1 MSSFSD
7 NVQFKTERVL
17 SWRKKRRR
25 IKKEKEKQKNPVR
38 DWVEAFLWA
47 AVVVLLLN
55 QFLFQ
60 AYTIPTPSMV
70 NTLEIKDRLFVNKM
84 IFGPELVPGRFKTS
98 TGRIPHRNEIIIFES
113 PTYLTK
119 GPVFDIAQRLI
130 YMITFSLVD
139 IDKDKETGMS
149 KPHFLIKRAM
159 GHEGDQ
165 IRLINGEVDIKPAGF
180 TEWIKEA
187 EFKPLVDKN
196 YKTSRLIPTENYKG
210 LRASAF
216 IDASDYAGIEAN
228 TEWNE
233 ELKTMTTRYTDM
245 YSWSGYRYQAMY
257 EINPHLHQYGGAW
270 RKSDTGWYI
279 PEGWIFPMGDNR
291 DNSRDGRYFG
301 PVSLEKVLGKASFI
315 YWPLNRI
322 RKIK

>member
-1 MSSFSD
+1 MNSFLPD
-7 NVQFKTERVL
+7 VQRNTERFL
-17 SWRKKRRR
+17 SWRKRRHR
-25 IKKEKEKQKNPVR
+25 IKKEKEKQKNPVL
-38 DWVEAFLWA
+38 DWIEAFLWA
-47 AVVVLLLN
+47 AVVVLILN
-55 QFLFQ
+55 QYFFQ

-84 IFGPELVPGRFKTS
+84 IYGPELIPGRFKTN

-113 PTYLTK
+113 PTYLSK

-139 IDKDKETGMS
+139 IDKDKDGKP

-159 GHEGDQ
+159 AHEGDQ
-165 IRLINGEVDIKPAGF
+165 IRLIDGEVEIMPAGSA
-180 TEWIKEA
+180 EWLKEA
-187 EFKPLVDKN
+187 DFKKLVDKD
-196 YKTSRLIPTENYKG
+196 YILRRLLDSDDYPAI
-210 LRASAF
+210 RASAF
-216 IDASDYAGIEAN
+216 MDAADYAGIESNSLWQDAYS
-228 TEWNE
+228 TM
-233 ELKTMTTRYTDM
+233 KTSYTDM

-257 EINPHLHQYGGAW
+257 EINPHLHQYGAAW
-270 RKSDTGWYI
+270 RKNDKGWYI

-315 YWPLNRI
+315 YWPINRI
-322 RKIK
+322 RLIK

>member
-1 MSSFSD
+1 MSNFSD
-7 NVQFKTERVL
+7 NVQVKTERFL

-25 IKKEKEKQKNPVR
+25 IKKEKEKQKNPVL

-55 QFLFQ
+55 QFFFQ

-113 PTYLTK
+113 PTYLSK

-139 IDKDKETGMS
+139 IDRDKNGDP
-149 KPHFLIKRAM
+149 KPHFLIKRSMA
-159 GHEGDQ
+159 HEGDQ
-165 IRLINGEVDIKPAGF
+165 IRLIDGEVELKPSGY
-180 TEWIKEA
+180 TEWIAEA
-187 EFKPLVDKN
+187 DFKPLVNKE
-196 YKTSRLIPTENYKG
+196 YITSRLISEENYEG
-210 LRASAF
+210 IRASAF
-216 IDASDYAGIEAN
+216 MDAADYADIDANA
-228 TEWNE
+228 EWNRQY
-233 ELKTMTTRYTDM
+233 KTINTPYTDM

-301 PVSLEKVLGKASFI
+301 PVNLEKVLGKASFI

-322 RKIK
+322 RKIR